1 MTSIHSFQSADLH
14 EILEPEAKRQKLD
27 ARSESLEE
35 RLHEA
40 ERFLGAEAKMMDMPS
55 EDVSG
60 QPEAFH
66 RGCKTVANR
75 LLSLK
80 LHRNLKLKSK
90 VA

>member
-40 ERFLGAEAKMMDMPS
+40 ERFLGAKAKMMDMPS
-55 EDVSG
+55 DEVSITRTLL
-60 QPEAFH
+60 A
-66 RGCKTVANR
+66 
-75 LLSLK
+75 LSLA
-80 LHRNLKLKSK
+80 LSLSLSLSSVFTNR
-90 VA
+90 